1 MFLIFRSRSRHTR
14 CSLVVDVQTC
24 ALPIPATAAL
34 ADRAR
39 RRGHARNIGADA
51 MSALVPMGVDP
62 DAARVAPRTWIIPAI
77 SVMLGSLV
85 TIIPVIF
92 PGGLLPPFGLMVLL
106 AWRLLRPESLKI
118 WSPVLLG
125 LFDDL
130 LSGQPFGS
138 AMLLWTI
145 RSEEHTSELQSLM
158 RISYAGFCL

>member
-1 MFLIFRSRSRHTR
+1 M
-14 CSLVVDVQTC
+14 CALVTGVQTC
-24 ALPIPATAAL
+24 ALPISRRRDGPTRLLPVAAAPAAL
-34 ADRAR
+34 AERAR

-130 LSGQPFGS
+130 LSGQDRKS
-138 AMLLWTI
+138 TRLN
-145 RSEEHTSELQSLM
+145 SSH
-158 RISYAGFCL
+158 